1 MAKTKKSF
9 LCDLCGHVT
18 SQWVGQCPGC
28 GEWDVLQEVQEAAQ
42 QINSGWSGVAG
53 DRVTALADVKQD
65 DVVRYGSGSTELD
78 RVLGGGLVAGSVV
91 LIGGDPGIGKSTLLL
106 QVMGHLGQNGTV
118 LYTSG
123 EESASQIALRA
134 KRLGITSPSLSLL
147 ISSSLEEIANT
158 AIAQQAKTIVVDS
171 IQTTATE
178 HITSAPGGVAQVREC
193 TARLVRLAK
202 QRGVTVFLVGHV
214 TKEGS
219 LAGPRL
225 LEHMVDTVLY
235 FEGQQSSP
243 YRMLRAV
250 KNRFGAVNELGLF
263 AMVESGLQAVK
274 NPSAIF
280 LSRHGDP
287 AAGCSVMACMEGTR
301 PLLVEMQ
308 ALAERSWAGAPRR
321 VCIGFDSQRLAM
333 LLAVLQRQLQ
343 VEILERDIYINV
355 VGGLTIAETASDL
368 AVLLSVYSSY
378 LDQPLREG
386 VVVFGEVGLSG
397 EIRPVA
403 NGEDRL
409 REAEKLGF
417 STAVI
422 CSLNRPKKPKF
433 NQLQIVEVNEV
444 AEIRSLFAKIADAR
458 QDSQA
463 ESN

>member
-1 MAKTKKSF
+1 MAKVKKSF
-9 LCDLCGHVT
+9 ICDLCGHIT

-28 GEWDVLQEVQEAAQ
+28 GEWDVLQEVQPAAQ
-42 QINSGWSGVAG
+42 QLNAGWSGVSAVC
-53 DRVTALADVKQD
+53 VTALADVKQD
-65 DVVRYGSGSTELD
+65 DVVRYGSGSSELD

-106 QVMGHLGQNGTV
+106 QVMGHLGRDGAV

-134 KRLGITSPSLSLL
+134 GRLDISSPGLSLL
-147 ISSSLEEIANT
+147 ISSSLEEIVNA
-158 AIAQQAKTIVVDS
+158 AIEQNAGTIVVDS
-171 IQTTATE
+171 IQTTATDQ
-178 HITSAPGGVAQVREC
+178 IGSAPGGVAQVREC

-280 LSRHGDP
+280 LSRHGSP

-301 PLLVEMQ
+301 PLLVEVQ
-308 ALAERSWAGAPRR
+308 ALAERSWAGTPRR
-321 VCIGFDSQRLAM
+321 VCIGFDGQRLAM

-378 LDQPLREG
+378 LDRPLKEG
-386 VVVFGEVGLSG
+386 VVIFGEVGLSG

-422 CSLNRPKKPKF
+422 CSLNRPKKPKLT
-433 NQLQIVEVNEV
+433 QLRILELNEIS
-444 AEIRSLFAKIADAR
+444 EIGNLFASLTDP
-458 QDSQA
+458 DGSG
-463 ESN
+463 